1 MAEVFLIKMK
11 ESISSRLFY
20 FSRNQR
26 FAVGIL
32 LLLILGFLVFR
43 FWMQERETVT
53 ESIQEYEQFQS
64 EIEAFKSQ
72 LETKPLS
79 SKTKIQKKKNLPSS
93 DSRVQPIRV
102 IPEDAE
108 SNSIILL
115 EKDDRKVI
123 PADKNERLEKME
135 K

>member
-1 MAEVFLIKMK
+1 MK

-79 SKTKIQKKKNLPSS
+79 SETKIQKKKNLPSS

>member
-1 MAEVFLIKMK
+1 MK

-108 SNSIILL
+108 SNSIVLL

>member
-1 MAEVFLIKMK
+1 MK

-123 PADKNERLEKME
+123 PADKNDRLEKME

>member
-1 MAEVFLIKMK
+1 MK

-43 FWMQERETVT
+43 FWMQERVTVT

>member
-1 MAEVFLIKMK
+1 MK
-11 ESISSRLFY
+11 ESISSRLFH

>member
-1 MAEVFLIKMK
+1 MK

-123 PADKNERLEKME
+123 PAEKNERLEKME

>member
-1 MAEVFLIKMK
+1 MK

-20 FSRNQR
+20 ISRNQR
-26 FAVGIL
+26 FSVGIL

-43 FWMQERETVT
+43 FWMQESETVT
-53 ESIQEYEQFQS
+53 ESVQEYEQFQS

>member
-1 MAEVFLIKMK
+1 MK

-72 LETKPLS
+72 LETKPLY

>member
-1 MAEVFLIKMK
+1 MK

-79 SKTKIQKKKNLPSS
+79 SKTKLQKKKNLPSS

-123 PADKNERLEKME
+123 PADKNERLVKME
-135 K
+135 I

>member
-1 MAEVFLIKMK
+1 MK

-79 SKTKIQKKKNLPSS
+79 SKTKIQKKKNLPNCFPMNAMIF
-93 DSRVQPIRV
+93 PIRNW
-102 IPEDAE
+102 IFRQALP
-108 SNSIILL
+108 
-115 EKDDRKVI
+115 K
-123 PADKNERLEKME
+123 
-135 K
+135 

>member
-1 MAEVFLIKMK
+1 MK

-32 LLLILGFLVFR
+32 LLLILGFLVFL

>member
-1 MAEVFLIKMK
+1 MK

-53 ESIQEYEQFQS
+53 ESMQEYEQFQS

>member
-1 MAEVFLIKMK
+1 MK

-20 FSRNQR
+20 FSRSQR

-43 FWMQERETVT
+43 FWKQESETVT
-53 ESIQEYEQFQS
+53 ESVQEYKQFQS

-72 LETKPLS
+72 LETRPLP
-79 SKTKIQKKKNLPSS
+79 SKTKIRKKKNLPNS
-93 DSRVQPIRV
+93 DSRVQSIRV
-102 IPEDAE
+102 IPEGTE
-108 SNSIILL
+108 PNSIILL

-123 PADKNERLEKME
+123 PSDKNERLEKME

>member
-1 MAEVFLIKMK
+1 MK

-53 ESIQEYEQFQS
+53 EFQS
-64 EIEAFKSQ
+64 EIKAFKSQ

>member
-1 MAEVFLIKMK
+1 MK

-102 IPEDAE
+102 IPEDDE

>member
-1 MAEVFLIKMK
+1 MK

-43 FWMQERETVT
+43 FWMQESETVT
-53 ESIQEYEQFQS
+53 ESVQEYEQFQS

>member
-1 MAEVFLIKMK
+1 MK

-43 FWMQERETVT
+43 FWMQESETVT
-53 ESIQEYEQFQS
+53 ESVQEYEQFQS

-123 PADKNERLEKME
+123 PADKNERLENME

>member
-1 MAEVFLIKMK
+1 MK

-26 FAVGIL
+26 FAVGRL

>member
-1 MAEVFLIKMK
+1 MK

-79 SKTKIQKKKNLPSS
+79 SKTKIVKKKNLPSS

>member
-1 MAEVFLIKMK
+1 MK

-20 FSRNQR
+20 FFRNQR

>member
-1 MAEVFLIKMK
+1 MK

-43 FWMQERETVT
+43 FWMQESETVT
-53 ESIQEYEQFQS
+53 ESVQEYEQFQS

-135 K
+135 KLYS

>member
-1 MAEVFLIKMK
+1 
-11 ESISSRLFY
+11 
-20 FSRNQR
+20 
-26 FAVGIL
+26 
-32 LLLILGFLVFR
+32 
-43 FWMQERETVT
+43 MQESETVT
-53 ESIQEYEQFQS
+53 ESVQEYEQFQS

>member
-1 MAEVFLIKMK
+1 MK

-79 SKTKIQKKKNLPSS
+79 SKTKYRKRKICQVLILESSLYELFQKMLN
-93 DSRVQPIRV
+93 RIR
-102 IPEDAE
+102 
-108 SNSIILL
+108 
-115 EKDDRKVI
+115 
-123 PADKNERLEKME
+123 
-135 K
+135 

>member
-1 MAEVFLIKMK
+1 MK

-43 FWMQERETVT
+43 FWMQESETVT
-53 ESIQEYEQFQS
+53 ESVQEYEQFQS

-123 PADKNERLEKME
+123 PADKNERLEKMSF
-135 K
+135 

>member
-1 MAEVFLIKMK
+1 MK

-43 FWMQERETVT
+43 FWMHERETVT

-123 PADKNERLEKME
+123 PADKNQRLETME

>member
-1 MAEVFLIKMK
+1 MK

-32 LLLILGFLVFR
+32 LLLILGLLVFR

>member
-1 MAEVFLIKMK
+1 MK

-79 SKTKIQKKKNLPSS
+79 YKTKIQKKKNLPSS

>member
-1 MAEVFLIKMK
+1 MK

-64 EIEAFKSQ
+64 EIEAFKYQ

>member
-1 MAEVFLIKMK
+1 MK

-123 PADKNERLEKME
+123 PADKNERLVKME
-135 K
+135 I

>member
-1 MAEVFLIKMK
+1 MK

-79 SKTKIQKKKNLPSS
+79 SKAKIQKKKNLPSS

>member
-1 MAEVFLIKMK
+1 MK

-20 FSRNQR
+20 FSSNQR

>member
-1 MAEVFLIKMK
+1 MK

-43 FWMQERETVT
+43 FWMQESETVT
-53 ESIQEYEQFQS
+53 ESVQEYEQFQS

-102 IPEDAE
+102 IPEYAE

>member
-1 MAEVFLIKMK
+1 MK

-79 SKTKIQKKKNLPSS
+79 SKKKIQKKKNLPSS

>member
-1 MAEVFLIKMK
+1 M
-11 ESISSRLFY
+11 FY

>member
-1 MAEVFLIKMK
+1 MK

-79 SKTKIQKKKNLPSS
+79 SKTKIQKKNNLPSS

>member
-1 MAEVFLIKMK
+1 MK

-43 FWMQERETVT
+43 FWMQESETVT
-53 ESIQEYEQFQS
+53 ESVQEYEQFQS

-93 DSRVQPIRV
+93 DSRVLPIRV

>member
-1 MAEVFLIKMK
+1 MK

-43 FWMQERETVT
+43 FWMQESETVT
-53 ESIQEYEQFQS
+53 ESVQEYEQFQS

-123 PADKNERLEKME
+123 PADKNERLEEME

>member
-1 MAEVFLIKMK
+1 MK

-79 SKTKIQKKKNLPSS
+79 SKTKIQKKKICQVLILESS
-93 DSRVQPIRV
+93 LYELFQKMLNRIR
-102 IPEDAE
+102 
-108 SNSIILL
+108 
-115 EKDDRKVI
+115 
-123 PADKNERLEKME
+123 
-135 K
+135 

>member
-1 MAEVFLIKMK
+1 MK

>member
-1 MAEVFLIKMK
+1 MK

-43 FWMQERETVT
+43 FWIQERETVT